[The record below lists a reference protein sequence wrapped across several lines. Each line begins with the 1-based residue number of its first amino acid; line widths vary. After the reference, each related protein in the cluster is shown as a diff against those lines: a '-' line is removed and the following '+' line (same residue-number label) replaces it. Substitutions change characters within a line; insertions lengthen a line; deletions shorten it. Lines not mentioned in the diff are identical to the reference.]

1 MNFKSVQTSNAGNFT
16 AKRRMI
22 LSTSPG
28 LIMGIVLAFLMLSS
42 QVQAGSLPDFTELV
56 ESHSAAVVNISTT
69 QKIKH
74 PKISRRP
81 HGMPE
86 QIPEGPFGDLFR
98 HFFGEQGRG
107 FGDHGGSRGGIEPQE
122 AKSLGSGFIISE
134 DGYVMTNHH
143 VVKNATEILVRLSD
157 RRELV
162 AEVIGSDARSDI
174 ALLKVDA
181 DNLPVVKIGNSG
193 QLKVGEWVLAIGSPF
208 GFDHSVTAGIVSA
221 KGRSLPRENYVPFI
235 QTDVAINPGN
245 SGGPLFDLDGRV
257 IGINS
262 QIYSRTGGFMGL
274 SFAIPIDMAMQV
286 VEQLKDGGKVARGW
300 LGVLIQD
307 VTRELAESFGMDKP
321 RGALVAKV
329 LKDSPA
335 EKAGLEVGD
344 IITRFNDEPVVRS
357 SNLPPLVGIS
367 PVGEKVK
374 VEILRKGKVK
384 TLKVTLG
391 ELPDDDIQVAGGE
404 PSTAN
409 ETRLNITVMDLTAEQ
424 RKKLEIKD
432 GGVIVQKIQAGPARK
447 AGVRRGDVVLMINN
461 VDVKDAKHFAEIS
474 AELPVDKSL
483 PLLVQRRGGPVFL
496 ALKIKEK

>member
-1 MNFKSVQTSNAGNFT
+1 MNVKNVRPTGAYDLEN
-16 AKRRMI
+16 KRRVV
-22 LSTSPG
+22 LSARPG
-28 LIMGIVLAFLMLSS
+28 LVMGFILAFLLLSS
-42 QVQAGSLPDFTELV
+42 QAQASSLPDFTELV
-56 ESHSAAVVNISTT
+56 EKHSAAVVNISTT

-74 PKISRRP
+74 PKISRMPR
-81 HGMPE
+81 GMPE

-98 HFFGEQGRG
+98 HFFGEQGRD
-107 FGDHGGSRGGIEPQE
+107 FGGPDSEPQE

-143 VVKNATEILVRLSD
+143 VVKDATEILVRLSD

-181 DNLPVVKIGNSG
+181 DNLPVVTIGDSG
-193 QLKVGEWVLAIGSPF
+193 HLKVGEWVLAIGSPF

-245 SGGPLFDLDGRV
+245 SGGPLFDLEGKV
-257 IGINS
+257 VGINS

-286 VEQLKDGGKVARGW
+286 VAQLKDGGKVARGW

-344 IITRFNDEPVVRS
+344 VITRFNGKPVVRS

-374 VEILRKGKVK
+374 VEILRKGKLK

-391 ELPDDDIQVAGGE
+391 ELPDDDMQVAAGE
-404 PSTAN
+404 PGTTN

-424 RKKLEIKD
+424 RKKLDIKE

-447 AGVRRGDVVLMINN
+447 AGVRRGDVILMINN

-474 AELPVDKSL
+474 ADLPADKSL

>member
-1 MNFKSVQTSNAGNFT
+1 MNFKKVLLCGSAQMDHANKSISFAF
-16 AKRRMI
+16 
-22 LSTSPG
+22 ST
-28 LIMGIVLAFLMLSS
+28 LVLFVFAFSLMSLSS
-42 QVQAGSLPDFTELV
+42 LARAQSLPDFTKLV
-56 ESHSAAVVNISTT
+56 EKHSAAVVNISTT
-69 QKIKH
+69 QKFKH
-74 PKISRRP
+74 PNVSRMPR
-81 HGMPE
+81 GVPE
-86 QIPEGPFGDLFR
+86 QIPEGPLGDLFR

-107 FGDHGGSRGGIEPQE
+107 FGAPGAPGGEPQE

-143 VVKNATEILVRLSD
+143 VVKDATEIMVRLSD

-162 AEVIGSDARSDI
+162 AKVIGSDARSDI

-181 DNLPVVKIGNSG
+181 DDLPVVEIGDSKH
-193 QLKVGEWVLAIGSPF
+193 LKVGEWVLAIGSPF
-208 GFDHSVTAGIVSA
+208 GFDHSVTQGIVSA
-221 KGRSLPRENYVPFI
+221 KGRALPRENYVPFI

-245 SGGPLFDLDGRV
+245 SGGPLFDLDGKV
-257 IGINS
+257 VGINS

-274 SFAIPIDMAMQV
+274 SFSIPIDMAMKV

-335 EKAGLEVGD
+335 KKAGLEVGD
-344 IITRFNDEPVVRS
+344 IVISFNGEPVIRS

-367 PVGEKVK
+367 PVGGKVR
-374 VEILRKGKVK
+374 VEILRKGKTKVLRVK
-384 TLKVTLG
+384 LG
-391 ELPDDDIQVAGGE
+391 ELPDEEVLASNDPQ
-404 PSTAN
+404 TAN
-409 ETRLNITVMDLTAEQ
+409 ETRLDITVMDLTAEQ

-432 GGVIVQKIQAGPARK
+432 GGVIVQKVQAGPARK

-461 VDVKDAKHFAEIS
+461 IQVKDAKHFAELS
-474 AELPVDKSL
+474 EKLPTGKSV

-496 ALKIKEK
+496 ALKIEKK